1 MNKRL
6 TDYFRLNHTI
16 DIPTAQTIGI
26 SRAMLSYLVK
36 TGELQR
42 AAQGLYMP
50 ATEIADDLIAIAS
63 RSPIIVF
70 SHETALALHKLH
82 NRIPAIPSITLPS
95 CKRVPHSLENSV
107 SVYHVKKEFHDLGV
121 VEISSFL
128 GNPIPCYDKERTI
141 CDIVRSRRRLDEETY
156 VNAIRTYSLLP
167 EKNLP
172 RLFEYAEKM
181 NLSKKMHRTL
191 EIIL

>member
-50 ATEIADDLIAIAS
+50 AMEITDDLIAIA
-63 RSPIIVF
+63 
-70 SHETALALHKLH
+70 LCNNKK
-82 NRIPAIPSITLPS
+82 
-95 CKRVPHSLENSV
+95 KRNE
-107 SVYHVKKEFHDLGV
+107 K
-121 VEISSFL
+121 SFL
-128 GNPIPCYDKERTI
+128 
-141 CDIVRSRRRLDEETY
+141 
-156 VNAIRTYSLLP
+156 
-167 EKNLP
+167 
-172 RLFEYAEKM
+172 FF
-181 NLSKKMHRTL
+181 
-191 EIIL
+191 